1 MKNLFGKFALLAG
14 LVIVSLSSCDKDET
28 APTDNPASYTGM
40 EISSIKTE
48 NKNVVVT
55 GIIGKKNAK
64 NDVLSKVVITNLDK
78 DGKTAVLYTY
88 ENVDLNSASSPLNTK
103 LVGPYGK
110 PDNIV
115 YSFSKTFNIA
125 EFGPGVKETKAT
137 TITFQVY
144 DDNNLIIST
153 SWKTN
158 DYGVKL

>member
-1 MKNLFGKFALLAG
+1 
-14 LVIVSLSSCDKDET
+14 
-28 APTDNPASYTGM
+28 M

-78 DGKTAVLYTY
+78 DGKTVVLYTY

-144 DDNNLIIST
+144 DDNNLIISK